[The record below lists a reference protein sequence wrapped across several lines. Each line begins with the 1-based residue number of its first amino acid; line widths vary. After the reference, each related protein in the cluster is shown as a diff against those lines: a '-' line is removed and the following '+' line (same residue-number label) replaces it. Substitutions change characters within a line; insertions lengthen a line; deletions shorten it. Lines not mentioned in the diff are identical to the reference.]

1 MKRYPRPHQDHL
13 NIHLFIFQ
21 LSVLQFLLHYL
32 HKSAFIAMAD
42 VDYTAKL
49 LNLYRISPPAGS
61 VPTTLLPLSFLD
73 FIWMICRPM
82 RRLFFFQFPHST
94 NHFMDSV
101 FPTLKRSL
109 SLSLQHFFPL
119 AGNLILPPQPHKP
132 HILYTPHDSVPLT
145 VAESTGGDFTTLIAD
160 YPRDA
165 KHFYPFVP
173 DMPESRLLPDGSRA
187 IPNFA
192 IQITIFPNQGLC
204 ICIAFQHVVADGI
217 AIHHFIK
224 SWASISRNG
233 GTSDS
238 FEGPL
243 PCHNRAAIKDVKGL
257 ESIFLQELSSWD
269 SLWNPVP
276 YKPIIDQAP
285 VDRVRTTLVLTRP
298 MIEKLKTWVSAESN
312 NDEELKPLRLSSF
325 IVTCSLVW
333 GCLIKST
340 QSEASDSEDEDEL
353 CYFGFLADCRNRVK
367 DPLPPTY
374 FGNCLDVGVVELK
387 KSELVK
393 RNSIVMAAKAIGNRV
408 EEFENEPLKVAEK
421 WFSLWKTYS
430 KDKHFVTIAGSPK
443 LKAYDTDF
451 GWGRAMKS
459 EVLHVDNSESISLQ
473 DSRDEQGGIEI
484 GLGLH
489 NTQMD
494 RFMAIWEQNLKDLC
508 S

>member
-1 MKRYPRPHQDHL
+1 
-13 NIHLFIFQ
+13 
-21 LSVLQFLLHYL
+21 
-32 HKSAFIAMAD
+32 
-42 VDYTAKL
+42 
-49 LNLYRISPPAGS
+49 
-61 VPTTLLPLSFLD
+61 
-73 FIWMICRPM
+73 
-82 RRLFFFQFPHST
+82 
-94 NHFMDSV
+94 
-101 FPTLKRSL
+101 
-109 SLSLQHFFPL
+109 
-119 AGNLILPPQPHKP
+119 
-132 HILYTPHDSVPLT
+132 
-145 VAESTGGDFTTLIAD
+145 
-160 YPRDA
+160 
-165 KHFYPFVP
+165 
-173 DMPESRLLPDGSRA
+173 MPESCLLPDGSRA

-276 YKPIIDQAP
+276 DIDQAP
-285 VDRVRTTLVLTRP
+285 VDKVRTTLVLTRP
-298 MIEKLKTWVSAESN
+298 IIEKLKTWVSAESN
-312 NDEELKPLRLSSF
+312 NDKELKPLRLSSF
-325 IVTCSLVW
+325 IITCSLVW

-340 QSEASDSEDEDEL
+340 QSEASGSEDEDEL
-353 CYFGFLADCRNRVK
+353 CYLGFLADCRNRVK

-374 FGNCLDVGVVELK
+374 FGNCLDFGVVVLK

-393 RNSIVMAAKAIGNRV
+393 RNSTVVAAKAIGKRV
-408 EEFENEPLKVAEK
+408 EEFESEPFKMAEE
-421 WFSLWKTYS
+421 WFSLWRACGKA
-430 KDKHFVTIAGSPK
+430 KHFHTIAGSPK
-443 LKAYDTDF
+443 LRAYDTDF

-459 EVLHVDNSESISLQ
+459 EVLHVDSSESISVQ

-494 RFMAIWEQNLKDLC
+494 RFMAIWKQNLKESC
-508 S
+508 G

>member
-1 MKRYPRPHQDHL
+1 
-13 NIHLFIFQ
+13 
-21 LSVLQFLLHYL
+21 
-32 HKSAFIAMAD
+32 MAD
-42 VDYTAKL
+42 VDYTAKF

-145 VAESTGGDFTTLIAD
+145 VTESTGGDFNTLIAD

-173 DMPESRLLPDGSRA
+173 DMPESCLLPDGSRA

-276 YKPIIDQAP
+276 DKPIIDQAP
-285 VDRVRTTLVLTRP
+285 VDKVRTTLVLTRP
-298 MIEKLKTWVSAESN
+298 IIEKLKTWVSAESN
-312 NDEELKPLRLSSF
+312 NDKELKPLRLSSF
-325 IVTCSLVW
+325 IITCSLVW

-340 QSEASDSEDEDEL
+340 QSEASGSEDEDEL
-353 CYFGFLADCRNRVK
+353 CYLGFLADCRNRVK

-374 FGNCLDVGVVELK
+374 FGNCLDFGVVVLK

-393 RNSIVMAAKAIGNRV
+393 RNSTVVAAKAIGKRV
-408 EEFENEPLKVAEK
+408 EEFESEPFKMAEE
-421 WFSLWKTYS
+421 WFSLWRACGKA
-430 KDKHFVTIAGSPK
+430 KHFHTIAGSPK
-443 LKAYDTDF
+443 LRAYDTDF

-459 EVLHVDNSESISLQ
+459 EVLHVDSSESISVQ

-494 RFMAIWEQNLKDLC
+494 RFMAIWKQNLKESC
-508 S
+508 G